1 MEFSVKVPD
10 GKGGEIPLW
19 RAIPEWAG
27 TSREITATGRRWG
40 EGDYFGDYKGC
51 HALFSQ
57 DKQQIPLPHQMT
69 PKKRV
74 KYYVGQTR
82 AIQPSRTGAGVGYR
96 KQMAGAATVYQY
108 AHELQFEHTAES
120 YATADKGWLL
130 NMGFHPARIRILSL
144 EKIRIVRMTDQ
155 QAQRTGFNHS
165 IAYGDWWLRQ
175 YGGDADYMVY
185 IGFEFITQ

>member
-10 GKGGEIPLW
+10 GKGGKTPLW

-40 EGDYFGDYKGC
+40 EGDYFSIGYGKVAGKYTLYN
-51 HALFSQ
+51 AN
-57 DKQQIPLPHQMT
+57 DKMRYQED
-69 PKKRV
+69 
-74 KYYVGQTR
+74 QTR
-82 AIQPSRTGAGVGYR
+82 AIQPSRTGAGVWYC

-108 AHELQFEHTAES
+108 AHELQFEHTPES
-120 YATADKGWLL
+120 YATADNGWLS
-130 NMGFHPARIRILSL
+130 NMGFRPARIRILSL
-144 EKIRIVRMTDQ
+144 EKIRVVRMTDQ

-175 YGGDADYMVY
+175 YGGDVDYMVY
-185 IGFEFITQ
+185 IGFEFIEVE